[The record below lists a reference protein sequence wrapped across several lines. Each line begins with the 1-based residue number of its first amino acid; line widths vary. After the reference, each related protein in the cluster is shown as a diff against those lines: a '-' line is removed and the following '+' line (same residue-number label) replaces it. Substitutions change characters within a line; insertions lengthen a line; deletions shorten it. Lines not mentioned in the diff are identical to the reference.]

1 MDVYNLFLIYL
12 DFPKSPCKH
21 INVTNNIKDKSKL
34 EKHKR
39 CIPSASTALLFGA
52 ILGLLETL
60 LLVLLARPFLSLMGV
75 KSVCIFYIIVIF
87 LCFSITINYEST
99 LSLSLSQG
107 SPMLLPAHKYL
118 TLRSLG
124 APAVL
129 LSLAMQGVFRGFKD
143 TKTPLYATGINTKT
157 FFFIS
162 DNPTNFFFLCSNIF
176 SYSM

>member
-1 MDVYNLFLIYL
+1 MGVYNLFLIYL

-75 KSVCIFYIIVIF
+75 KSVCIFYNIIVIF

-99 LSLSLSQG
+99 LSLSLRV
-107 SPMLLPAHKYL
+107 LRCYYL
-118 TLRSLG
+118 H
-124 APAVL
+124 
-129 LSLAMQGVFRGFKD
+129 
-143 TKTPLYATGINTKT
+143 IN
-157 FFFIS
+157 I
-162 DNPTNFFFLCSNIF
+162 
-176 SYSM
+176 